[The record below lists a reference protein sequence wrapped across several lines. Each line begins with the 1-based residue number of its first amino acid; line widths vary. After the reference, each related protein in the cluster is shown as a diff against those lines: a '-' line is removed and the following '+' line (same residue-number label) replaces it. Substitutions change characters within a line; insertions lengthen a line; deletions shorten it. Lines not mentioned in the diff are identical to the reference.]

1 MKFSKT
7 LEHKCN
13 FRTERLLI
21 RSWTYHDKGLASN
34 QNLERCVINILTAE
48 VTKSLPE
55 GWQSINTSS
64 DAQKWIEDRD
74 EESNFLTV
82 ELLATNEIIGFIFLY
97 ELGSEE
103 NSLDLRFGYLLSE
116 SNWGKGFGTELVKD
130 LVKWCKAIDTINSI
144 SGGVEIDNIG
154 SIRVL
159 EKTGFSPSTID
170 SPSED
175 VIFYEL
181 KFNN

>member
-34 QNLERCVINILTAE
+34 QRIEEYIINILTSE

-64 DAQKWIEDRD
+64 DAQKWIEDRN

-82 ELLATNEIIGFIFLY
+82 ELLPTNEIIGFIFLY
-97 ELGSEE
+97 ELDSKE
-103 NSLDLRFGYLLSE
+103 NRLDLRFGYLLSE
-116 SNWGKGFGTELVKD
+116 SIWGKGFGTELVKG
-130 LVKWCKAIDTINSI
+130 LVEWCESLGTINSI

-159 EKTGFSPSTID
+159 EKTGFSHSTID
-170 SPSED
+170 SPSEN
-175 VIFYEL
+175 VILYER
-181 KFNN
+181 KFNY

>member
-7 LEHKCN
+7 LEHKCS

-21 RSWTYHDKGLASN
+21 QSWSNNDKHLTSN
-34 QNLERCVINILTAE
+34 QNLEGCVINILTAE
-48 VTKSLPE
+48 VTKALPE
-55 GWQSINTSS
+55 GWQSINTLS

-82 ELLATNEIIGFIFLY
+82 ELLATNEIIGFVFLY
-97 ELGSEE
+97 ELNSEE
-103 NSLDLRFGYLLSE
+103 NSLGLRFGYLLSE
-116 SNWGKGFGTELVKD
+116 SNWGKGFGTELVKG
-130 LVKWCKAIDTINSI
+130 LVKWCETMGTINSI

-159 EKTGFSPSTID
+159 EKTGFSRSTID
-170 SPSED
+170 SPSEN
-175 VIFYEL
+175 VIFYER
-181 KFNN
+181 KFNC

>member
-13 FRTERLLI
+13 YRTERLLI
-21 RSWTYHDKGLASN
+21 RSWTHHNKGLATNES
-34 QNLERCVINILTAE
+34 LEEDIINILSSK
-48 VTKSLPE
+48 VTNSLPD
-55 GWQSINTSS
+55 GWQRINTSS
-64 DAQKWIEDRD
+64 DAQKWMEDRD

-97 ELGSEE
+97 ELNSEK

-116 SNWGKGFGTELVKD
+116 SNWSKGFGTELVKG
-130 LVKWCKAIDTINSI
+130 LVKWCETMKTINSI
-144 SGGVEIDNIG
+144 SGGVEIDNLG

-170 SPSED
+170 SPSEN

-181 KFNN
+181 KFNY

>member
-1 MKFSKT
+1 MNFTKT
-7 LEHKCN
+7 LEYKCN
-13 FRTERLLI
+13 FITERLLI
-21 RSWTYHDKGLASN
+21 RSWTHHDKALAFN
-34 QNLERCVINILTAE
+34 QNLEECVINILTAE

-74 EESNFLTV
+74 EESNLLTV
-82 ELLATNEIIGFIFLY
+82 ELLTTKEIIGFIFLY
-97 ELGSEE
+97 ELNSKE

-116 SNWGKGFGTELVKD
+116 KSWGKGLGTELVKG
-130 LVKWCKAIDTINSI
+130 LVKWCEAMGTINSI

>member
-34 QNLERCVINILTAE
+34 QNLEEYVINILSSE

-55 GWQSINTSS
+55 GWQCINTSS
-64 DAQKWIEDRD
+64 DAKKWIKDRD

-82 ELLATNEIIGFIFLY
+82 ELLATNEIIGFVFLY
-97 ELGSEE
+97 KLDSEE
-103 NSLDLRFGYLLSE
+103 SNLDLRFGYLLSKT
-116 SNWGKGFGTELVKD
+116 NWGKGFGTELVKG
-130 LVKWCKAIDTINSI
+130 LVEWCESLGTINSI
-144 SGGVEIDNIG
+144 SGGVEMDNIG

-159 EKTGFSPSTID
+159 EKTGFSRSTID
-170 SPSED
+170 NPSEN

-181 KFNN
+181 KFNS